1 MRPLGITQL
10 AIDSAGVLPPIGALD
25 DSEIGE
31 GMGVLRDDLLVPL
44 GAAVVTRGGRSGQ
57 LAMRVTLHRTGWPD
71 QAPIEVRGGSVHVL
85 PLGRGQTADLEIE
98 LAGGVTLGGARQGR
112 RLRATVSGGAVGLI
126 LDARDMPLGLPR
138 RSEDRRA
145 VLAGW
150 RDTFLREPGLTA
162 AVTP

>member
-1 MRPLGITQL
+1 
-10 AIDSAGVLPPIGALD
+10 AIDSAGALPPIGALED
-25 DSEIGE
+25 NEIGE

-44 GAAVVTRGGRSGQ
+44 GTAVVTRGGRSGQ
-57 LAMRVTLHRTGWPD
+57 LAMRVSLHRTGWPD
-71 QAPIEVRGGSVHVL
+71 LAPIEVRGGSLAVL

-98 LAGGVTLGGARQGR
+98 LAGGVSLGGARHGR
-112 RLRATVSGGAVGLI
+112 RVHATVVGGAVGLI
-126 LDARDMPLGLPR
+126 LDARDMPLALPR

-150 RDTFLREPGLTA
+150 RDTLLREPAAPA